1 MKTVKVLFVF
11 FFSIP
16 FLVSC
21 ADDIDDNIVSA
32 PSDFYYLGELP
43 IPFYTN
49 GNTDFPSINWG
60 IEVGVFSLNDNYQG
74 VSINSSIGVL
84 SWNENL
90 PLGSNSISV
99 TATNSAGFVVTSVLF
114 LHQFGGEFT
123 GGYNSDPN
131 STTIPVTNLSTN
143 FNVNGTSSI
152 TDTGETVNGT
162 LSFNPQGKLV
172 CNYELSSV
180 SYQLI
185 YDLTYS
191 ETINPILI
199 GYKKI
204 NGSVENIGYSSLEF
218 Q

>member
-1 MKTVKVLFVF
+1 MKTVKVLFIF

-60 IEVGVFSLNDNYQG
+60 NESGIFTLNDNYQG
-74 VSINSSIGVL
+74 VSINSSTGVL

-99 TATNSAGFVVTSVLF
+99 TATNSAGFAVTNVLF

-123 GGYNSDPN
+123 GGYNSDPS
-131 STTIPVTNLSTN
+131 STTVPVSNLVIY
-143 FNVNGTSSI
+143 FNVNGTLSI
-152 TDTGETVNGT
+152 TDNGETGT
-162 LSFNPQGKLV
+162 GTWSFNPQGALV
-172 CNYELSSV
+172 CEYTVTSGSYE
-180 SYQLI
+180 LI

-191 ETINPILI
+191 VTVNPFLE
-199 GYKKI
+199 GYKRL
-204 NGSVENIGYSSLEF
+204 NGSTENLGFSRMDY
-218 Q
+218 

>member
-1 MKTVKVLFVF
+1 MKTVKLLFVF

-49 GNTDFPSINWG
+49 GNTDFPNIDWG
-60 IEVGVFSLNDNYQG
+60 NESGVFTLNENYQG
-74 VSINSSIGVL
+74 VSINSSTGVL

-90 PLGSNSISV
+90 PLGENIISV
-99 TATNSAGFVVTSVLF
+99 TATNSAGFAVTSVLF

-123 GGYNSDPN
+123 GGYNSDPT
-131 STTIPVTNLSTN
+131 STTVSASNLVIN
-143 FNVNGTSSI
+143 FNVNGTLVI
-152 TDTGETVNGT
+152 TDNGETVNGAW
-162 LSFNPQGKLV
+162 SFNPQGKLV
-172 CNYELSSV
+172 CNYMLSSG

-191 ETINPILI
+191 VTVNPFLE
-199 GYKKI
+199 GYKRLE
-204 NGSVENIGYSSLEF
+204 GSTVNLGFSRMDY
-218 Q
+218 